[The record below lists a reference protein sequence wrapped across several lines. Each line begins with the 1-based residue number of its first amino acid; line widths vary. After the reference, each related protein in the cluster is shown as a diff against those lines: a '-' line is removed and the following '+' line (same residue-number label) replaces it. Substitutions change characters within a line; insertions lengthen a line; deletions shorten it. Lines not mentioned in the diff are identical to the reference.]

1 LRGRQ
6 IAPAVLVLALT
17 VASFIVA
24 GILTRADARRGSE
37 RRAEVA
43 AAQIHGRIA
52 QGASLTESLRRFMLD
67 AGGTGVTSPQFARNA
82 LRWLSPANFPAAA
95 WVEEVP
101 ESRRAAY
108 ERRLGEPIVT
118 ADAQRSPLPPGSR
131 SGYLPATLVSG
142 FHPMAVPGIDLS
154 HEPGIVTA
162 LRRADRI
169 NGVVA
174 TPPEA
179 TRIGT
184 GGLFLV
190 APAPNLVGE
199 VLRPGHVVV
208 FLSDV
213 TLRAA
218 AGNAPGVRLVAGGT
232 AGHAGVRA
240 TFTEAGRRFT
250 VVVPEGQVGGPAAV
264 LPWLILAAG
273 LSLACL
279 ALALGFNAARRSA
292 AQEELDRL
300 FALTPDLVTVADFEG
315 RFTRVSPAVKQ
326 ILGYTEEEFLTRPYL
341 EFVHPDDRDR
351 TASEAAAISD
361 GKTSLSFENR
371 YRTRDGGYRTIEW
384 TARPVVD
391 QGVMYA
397 VGRDVTERRRA
408 EREVERLAEE
418 QAALRRVTTLV
429 AEGGAP
435 TAVFDAVAA
444 EMERLLDAE
453 AVTLGRYE
461 PGNEV
466 TVVAAR
472 GHGGRQLPI
481 GLRASHAGNNVS
493 TTVRRTGRPAR
504 VMHNGQADTDIGHAL
519 DELNVG
525 PAVGA
530 PVVVDGRVWGVIV
543 ASWTIGAEPP
553 SAATEHRMVEF
564 AGLLGTATA
573 NADSRDQLTASRA
586 RLLTEADEARRR
598 VVRDLHDGAQQRFV
612 HSIVTLKLALQTF
625 ARGNGD
631 AQPLIVEALEQ
642 AERGTAELRELA
654 HGILPLVLTRGGL
667 PAAIRLLVSRLDLA
681 VRVDVADARFP
692 AEIEASAYFIIAEA
706 LTNVVKHA
714 RAEHVNVTVARAGAA
729 LLLEIRDDG
738 IGGAARS
745 GHGLVGMSDRVT
757 ALGGSLEIESPAG
770 GGTRVTVSL
779 PLAGP

>member
-6 IAPAVLVLALT
+6 IAPVVLVFALT
-17 VASFIVA
+17 IAGFIVA

-43 AAQIHGRIA
+43 AAQIRGRIA
-52 QGASLTESLRRFMLD
+52 QAASLTESLRRFMLD

-95 WVEEVP
+95 WVEQVP

-118 ADAQRSPLPPGSR
+118 ADDRRTALPAGSR
-131 SGYLPATLVSG
+131 SRYLPATLVSG

-154 HEPGIVTA
+154 REPGIVTA
-162 LRRADRI
+162 LRRARRI
-169 NGVVA
+169 NGVAA

-199 VLRPGHVVV
+199 VLRPGYVVV

-218 AGNAPGVRLVAGGT
+218 AGNAPGLRLVAGGT
-232 AGHAGVRA
+232 PGHADVRT

-250 VVVPEGQVGGPAAV
+250 VVVPQGQVRGPAAV

-273 LSLACL
+273 LVLAGL
-279 ALALGFNAARRSA
+279 ALALGSNAARRAA

-300 FALTPDLVTVADFEG
+300 FALTPDLVTIADFEG

-326 ILGYTEEEFLTRPYL
+326 ILGYTEEEFLTRPYV
-341 EFVHPDDRDR
+341 EFVHPDDRER

-371 YRTRDGGYRTIEW
+371 YRTKDGRYRTLEW

-429 AEGGAP
+429 AEGGTP
-435 TAVFDAVAA
+435 TEVFDAVAA
-444 EMERLLDAE
+444 EMERLVDAE
-453 AVTLGRYE
+453 GVTLGRYE
-461 PGNEV
+461 PGNEI

-472 GHGGRQLPI
+472 GHVGRELPL
-481 GLRASHAGNNVS
+481 GLRVSHTGNNVS
-493 TTVRRTGRPAR
+493 TMVRRTGRPAR
-504 VMHNGQADTDIGHAL
+504 VTYDGHADTGIGQKL
-519 DELNVG
+519 DAVKLG

-543 ASWTIGAEPP
+543 ATWTIGAEPP
-553 SAATEHRMVEF
+553 SAATEQRMAEF
-564 AGLLGTATA
+564 AQLLETATA

-612 HSIVTLKLALQTF
+612 HSIVMLKLALQAF
-625 ARGNGD
+625 GRGNGD
-631 AQPLIVEALEQ
+631 AEPLVAEALEH
-642 AERGTAELRELA
+642 AETGTAELRELS
-654 HGILPLVLTRGGL
+654 HGILPTVLTRGGL
-667 PAAIRLLVSRLDLA
+667 HAGIQFLVSRLDLP
-681 VRVDVADARFP
+681 VRVDVPGTRFP
-692 AEIEASAYFIIAEA
+692 AEIEASAYFIVGEA

-714 RAEHVNVTVARAGAA
+714 HAERVDVAVARAGAA
-729 LLLEIRDDG
+729 LLVEIRDDG
-738 IGGAARS
+738 VGGADRD

-757 ALGGSLEIESPAG
+757 ALGGSLEIESPPG